1 MTDEASSTSSCASC
15 GVAESDD
22 IKLKNCAGCY
32 LVSYCSVKCQKEH
45 RSKHKQACKARAA
58 ELHDELLFKQPEGS
72 HMGDCPICIL
82 PLPLCQNRVMG
93 CCSKLICTGCWYTNQ
108 KREVE
113 QKLSPKCP
121 FCRHLVPKSTEEADK
136 IQRKRAKANDPVA
149 VRQVG
154 GQYLKK
160 GDFKSA
166 CEFWS
171 RAVELGDVEAHYH
184 LALMHHNGQ
193 GVEKD
198 RRKEIYHLEQ
208 AAIGGH
214 YNARYNLGVI
224 EWQNGRYERA
234 AKHYIIGAKLGEDK
248 SVANLR
254 KMYQE
259 GLVSKEDFAAALRAY
274 QAAVDA
280 MKSPHRA
287 EADAA
292 RKENGYFSWSP
303 R

>member
-1 MTDEASSTSSCASC
+1 
-15 GVAESDD
+15 
-22 IKLKNCAGCY
+22 
-32 LVSYCSVKCQKEH
+32 
-45 RSKHKQACKARAA
+45 
-58 ELHDELLFKQPEGS
+58 
-72 HMGDCPICIL
+72 MGDCPICFL
-82 PLPLCQNRVMG
+82 PLPLEQNRVMV
-93 CCSKLICTGCWYTNQ
+93 CCSNLICTGCDYANQ

-113 QKLSPKCP
+113 QRLATKCP
-121 FCRHLVPKSTEEADK
+121 FCRHLMPSKSTEEGNK
-136 IQRKRAKANDPVA
+136 IQRKRAEANDPVA

-154 GQYLKK
+154 GQCLLK
-160 GDFKSA
+160 GDYEGA

-171 RAVELGDVEAHYH
+171 KAVELGDVEAHYH

-198 RRKEIYHLEQ
+198 KRKEIYHLEQ

-224 EWQNGRYERA
+224 EWENGRYKRA
-234 AKHYIIGAKLGEDK
+234 AKHYILAAKLGEGK
-248 SVANLR
+248 AVGNLR
-254 KMYQE
+254 KMYQK
-259 GLVSKEDFAAALRAY
+259 GLVSKEDFAAALRSY

-292 RKENGYFSWSP
+292 RQEDGYYSLSP